1 MIINDRPDQLQCL
14 MSIWERFLN
23 IFFVSGSCRIR
34 LIPDSHNAVLIAGKY
49 CTICLIHLMTNMH
62 HLMIL
67 WLYILHYLTI
77 ANHSLFSERLLNKF
91 FQVYWVCLQS
101 WWCFSYI
108 TWIKTQV
115 CTYII
120 SLCKDDD
127 KTSSASEWKWCQ
139 FPQRTDKFNTSF
151 TLSRKSE
158 FQLFQV
164 VLYLCELGQGI

>member
-1 MIINDRPDQLQCL
+1 
-14 MSIWERFLN
+14 
-23 IFFVSGSCRIR
+23 
-34 LIPDSHNAVLIAGKY
+34 
-49 CTICLIHLMTNMH
+49 MTNMH

-164 VLYLCELGQGI
+164 VLYLCELGQGKDANFDTNPSFRGPLQLQDKERWPFCCICWMVGVMQEPGSNCDDLRVCIPSFTTLLP